1 MNKSKIKICGIKDIK
16 TLNCCIKNKVDFFGL
31 IFYKKSPRNISFN
44 DALNLVY
51 HSKNKKIKS
60 VGVFVNESIN
70 QLNLLLKKLKVDYI
84 QLHGK
89 EDNQYISEIKKSNSV
104 KIIKNI
110 PIQGLTDL
118 LAINNYPN
126 ADMFLF
132 DYKPM
137 ENELPGGNSKQFSW
151 ELIKNIEI
159 DKPWF
164 ISGGIN
170 IKNINKINNF
180 TIPYGIDISSGVEE
194 IQGIKSNDKIT
205 LLIKSYESK

>member
-1 MNKSKIKICGIKDIK
+1 MNKSKIKICGIKDIR

-44 DALNLVY
+44 DALNLVH

-170 IKNINKINNF
+170 INNINKINNF

-194 IQGIKSNDKIT
+194 TRGIKSNNKIT
-205 LLIKSYESK
+205 LLMKSYE

>member
-1 MNKSKIKICGIKDIK
+1 MNKSKIKICGIRDIK
-16 TLNCCIKNKVDFFGL
+16 TLDCCVENKVDFYGL
-31 IFYKKSPRNISFN
+31 VFYKKSPRNICID
-44 DALNLVY
+44 DALNLIH
-51 HSKNKKIKS
+51 HSKDKKIKS
-60 VGVFVNESIN
+60 VGVFVNEPIN
-70 QLNLLLKKLKVDYI
+70 QLNLLLKKLKVDYV

-89 EDNQYISEIKKSNSV
+89 EDDYYIAEVKKCNSA

-110 PIQGLTDL
+110 PIQDPTDL
-118 LAINNYPN
+118 LTINNYPN

-151 ELIKNIEI
+151 ELIKNIKI
-159 DKPWF
+159 SKPWF

-170 IKNINKINNF
+170 IININKINNF

-194 IQGIKSNDKIT
+194 SPGIKSNNKIT

>member
-1 MNKSKIKICGIKDIK
+1 MNKSKIKICGIKDIR

-170 IKNINKINNF
+170 INNINKINNF

-194 IQGIKSNDKIT
+194 TRGIKSNDKIT
-205 LLIKSYESK
+205 LLMKSYE

>member
-1 MNKSKIKICGIKDIK
+1 LNKSKIKICGIKDIK